1 MKFEE
6 KKKFG
11 SGIMMGLKRWQL
23 MVLLLI
29 ASVLVVKSH
38 KHEEE
43 SGHEEDGGEE
53 EHGDHFDE
61 EGHKGEKGYHKKVI
75 DLLGIRKLFEHVY
88 LFFLPYFII
97 EP

>member
-1 MKFEE
+1 ML
-6 KKKFG
+6 
-11 SGIMMGLKRWQL
+11 GLKRWQL

-75 DLLGIRKLFEHVY
+75 DLVGSCKLFKHVQ
-88 LFFLPYFII
+88 LFLPYFII
-97 EP
+97 DFYRETW